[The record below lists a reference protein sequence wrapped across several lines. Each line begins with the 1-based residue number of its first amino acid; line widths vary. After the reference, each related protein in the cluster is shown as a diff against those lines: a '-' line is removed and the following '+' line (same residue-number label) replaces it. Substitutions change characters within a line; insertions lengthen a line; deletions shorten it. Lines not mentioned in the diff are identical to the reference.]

1 VQTSGAEQGKQ
12 SLRLVPSEEHAMSG
26 SANHRQRYRIVLR
39 GECQQLLSG
48 VLDGFSVESGRGWT
62 CIMASVRDESELYGL
77 IDRLQEF
84 ALHIVSLIELGPD
97 VLRPETALG
106 GTR

>member
-1 VQTSGAEQGKQ
+1 
-12 SLRLVPSEEHAMSG
+12 MSG
-26 SANHRQRYRIVLR
+26 SANHRQRYRIILR
-39 GECQQLLSG
+39 GECQQLLASI
-48 VLDGFSVESGRGWT
+48 LNEFSVESGRGWT
-62 CIMASVRDESELYGL
+62 CITASVRDESELYGL

-84 ALHIVSLIELGPD
+84 ALHIVSLNELGPD

>member
-1 VQTSGAEQGKQ
+1 
-12 SLRLVPSEEHAMSG
+12 MSG
-26 SANHRQRYRIVLR
+26 DANHRQRYRIILR
-39 GECQQLLSG
+39 GECHQMLTG
-48 VLDGFSVESGRGWT
+48 TLDGFTTVESGRGWT

-84 ALHIVSLIELGPD
+84 ALHIVSLNELGSD

-106 GTR
+106 SAR